1 MTQLLEKRAAER
13 DDGGAVPSHPHYTL
27 GTLIALGI
35 VGTLVAIGIG
45 VAALMI
51 TASRNSVDDAL
62 VAEKAKANTA
72 GLKKAYSAATNGTQ
86 SFDQLIED
94 ETSGYSNWELRELV
108 KAGGKLSDEEELF
121 FATAGAGTD
130 EDKIKEVLKGKTP
143 AEIDRIRWEMRD
155 PAA

>member
-62 VAEKAKANTA
+62 VAEKVDTFLAAEGATDLPEDVLPALVPKGQLAPVPADDEADVRT
-72 GLKKAYSAATNGTQ
+72 SAASATPPSRCARVCGR
-86 SFDQLIED
+86 SISSMRPCARVISAPARFP
-94 ETSGYSNWELRELV
+94 
-108 KAGGKLSDEEELF
+108 LSTVD
-121 FATAGAGTD
+121 T
-130 EDKIKEVLKGKTP
+130 
-143 AEIDRIRWEMRD
+143 
-155 PAA
+155 